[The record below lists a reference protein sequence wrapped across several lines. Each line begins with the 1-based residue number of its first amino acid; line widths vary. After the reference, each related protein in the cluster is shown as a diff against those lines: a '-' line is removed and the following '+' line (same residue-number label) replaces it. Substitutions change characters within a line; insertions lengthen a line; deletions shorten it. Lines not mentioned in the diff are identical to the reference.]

1 MKALTPRPS
10 PRPPLSIAPPRRGL
24 TLGLL
29 AASLLLAACDQTST
43 TPVTPPITVTPATPL
58 PAQTVALGQA
68 STAQASQT
76 FSGSWQVTGVPAW
89 LSVSP
94 QGGSGDV
101 ALTLR
106 ADRNAGTPVDAAQS
120 VLSGELQIEWTS
132 GSSSG
137 TTTWTVRA
145 DQFRVSGRVVDAAR
159 LEGSDARVEGSD
171 LAASATPGSRGVI
184 VTYRDAGVRDAALA
198 GGGVQAQA
206 RTAQASPERATLEAL
221 GVRPAARS
229 ALGTRAALLDT
240 PATAATLETLRA
252 DSGVLA
258 AVPNVTLHALA
269 TPAPAVT
276 PTDQYAP
283 LQWAFPLLG
292 YGAVWRD
299 MESGGYTRAVT
310 VAVVDTG
317 VRYDHPDLAGQLYGP
332 ADGALD
338 VITDTA
344 NGDGDGADT
353 DPTDPSVSGRSSG
366 SHGTH
371 VTGIIAARWGQNTV
385 TCAGCSPTGVV
396 GATYR
401 APVRVLPVRA
411 LDSSGDT
418 TAADVATA
426 VRYAA
431 GLGVTLDGKTFTNP
445 HPAGVINLSLGGA
458 VSAAEGQ
465 PMCDAIADARAR
477 GALVVAAAGNDG
489 TTLPFYPAACAG
501 AVSVASVTLSGAS
514 APKHAVY
521 SNAYAQ
527 VQLSAPGGGS
537 YLARTT
543 YNGATLNGAAFPDEI
558 FSTSWDYAKDQPNY
572 EAESGTSQAAPQVS
586 ALAALLLSKG
596 VTSGPDD
603 TLARMVATATDLGTP
618 GRDDLFG
625 SGMINAAAALG
636 APAVSDTLGLRLQD
650 GLGRAFQPVTDALG
664 RFTAYLGDGSYSL
677 VAGRDRSGNGV
688 YGESGEPRVER
699 RFTLDAATPAAEL
712 GDLTPVP

>member
-1 MKALTPRPS
+1 MKSTSARLLQ
-10 PRPPLSIAPPRRGL
+10 RPPTSPPALRRGL
-24 TLGLL
+24 TCGLL
-29 AASLLLAACDQTST
+29 AAALLLSACDQFS
-43 TPVTPPITVTPATPL
+43 VTPQPAAL
-58 PAQTVALGQA
+58 QAQTVSLGQA
-68 STAQASQT
+68 SSAPAKQG
-76 FSGSWQVTGVPAW
+76 FSGTWAVKDVPDW
-89 LSVSP
+89 LTVSP
-94 QGGSGDV
+94 ASGSGDV
-101 ALTLR
+101 VLTVS
-106 ADRNAGTPVDAAQS
+106 ADRAAGTPLSADQS
-120 VLSGELQIEWTS
+120 VLSGSFQVTWTLPNKTA
-132 GSSSG
+132 GSA
-137 TTTWTVRA
+137 TWTVRA
-145 DQFRVSGRVVDAAR
+145 DQFRLSGRVVDAAR
-159 LEGSDARVEGSD
+159 LQGADTRTSDTNV
-171 LAASATPGSRGVI
+171 AASSAGNSRGVI
-184 VTYRDAGVRDAALA
+184 VTYREAGVRDAVLA
-198 GGGVQAQA
+198 TANGVRAQTQAQTQRQDSA
-206 RTAQASPERATLEAL
+206 VSTARATLETL
-221 GVRPAARS
+221 GVPAGARS
-229 ALGTRAALLDT
+229 PLGSRAALLDT
-240 PATAATLETLRA
+240 PATTSALAALRA
-252 DSGVLA
+252 DPNVLT
-258 AVPNVTLHALA
+258 AVPNVILHALA
-269 TPAPAVT
+269 TPAAPVT

-283 LQWAFPLLG
+283 LQWAYPLLG

-299 MESGGYTRAVT
+299 MESGGYTKAVT

-317 VRYDHPDLAGQLYGP
+317 VRYDHPDLTGQLYGP

-338 VITDTA
+338 VITDTT

-353 DPTDPSVSGRSSG
+353 DPTDPSVAGRTSS

-401 APVRVLPVRA
+401 APVKVLPVRA
-411 LDSSGDT
+411 LDSGGNT

-431 GLGVTLDGKTFTNP
+431 GLSVTLDGKTFTNP
-445 HPAGVINLSLGGA
+445 HPAQIINLSLGGA

-465 PMCDAIADARAR
+465 PMCDAIAEAHAK

-501 AVSVASVTLSGAS
+501 AVSVASVTLSGGS

-527 VQLSAPGGGS
+527 VQLSAPGGAS

-543 YNGATLNGAAFPDEI
+543 FNGATLGGSPFPDEI
-558 FSTSWDYAKDQPNY
+558 FSTGWDYAKNQPIY

-603 TLARMVATATDLGTP
+603 TLARMVATATDLGTA

-625 SGMINAAAALG
+625 SGMINAAAALN

-650 GLGRAFQPVTDALG
+650 SQGRAFQPALDTLG
-664 RFTAYLGDGSYSL
+664 RFTAYLGDGTYSV
-677 VAGRDRSGNGV
+677 VAGRDRNGNGV
-688 YGESGEPRVER
+688 YGESGEPRTER
-699 RFTLDAATPAAEL
+699 RVTLGAAAPATDL

>member
-1 MKALTPRPS
+1 MKSSVPCLPQ
-10 PRPPLSIAPPRRGL
+10 RPPTSSLLRRGL
-24 TLGLL
+24 TCGLL
-29 AASLLLAACDQTST
+29 AAALLLSACDQTSA
-43 TPVTPPITVTPATPL
+43 PEPAGGL
-58 PAQTVALGQA
+58 QAQTVALGQA
-68 STAQASQT
+68 VSAPAKQG
-76 FSGSWQVTGVPAW
+76 FSGTWTVKDVPAW
-89 LSVSP
+89 LTVSP
-94 QGGSGDV
+94 ASGSGDV
-101 ALTLR
+101 ALTVS
-106 ADRNAGTPVDAAQS
+106 ADRAAGTPLDAGQS
-120 VLSGELQIEWTS
+120 VLSGSFQVVWTLPDQTT
-132 GSSSG
+132 GSA
-137 TTTWTVRA
+137 TWTVQA
-145 DQFRVSGRVVDAAR
+145 DQFRLSGRVVDAAR
-159 LEGSDARVEGSD
+159 LEGADTRVPDTD
-171 LAASATPGSRGVI
+171 LAASSAGDSRGVI
-184 VTYRDAGVRDAALA
+184 VTYREAGVRDAVLA
-198 GGGVQAQA
+198 AAGSVRAQAQDSA
-206 RTAQASPERATLEAL
+206 AATARATLDGL
-221 GVRPAARS
+221 GVKAGARS
-229 ALGTRAALLDT
+229 PLGSRAALLDT
-240 PATAATLETLRA
+240 PATTSALAALRA
-252 DSGVLA
+252 DPNVLA
-258 AVPNVTLHALA
+258 AVPNVALHALA
-269 TPAPAVT
+269 APAAPVT

-283 LQWAFPLLG
+283 LQWAYPLLG

-338 VITDTA
+338 VITDKT

-353 DPTDPSVSGRSSG
+353 DPTDPSVSGRTSG

-401 APVRVLPVRA
+401 APVTVLPVRA
-411 LDSSGDT
+411 LDSGGNT
-418 TAADVATA
+418 TAADVANA

-431 GLGVTLDGKTFTNP
+431 GLAVTLDGKTFTNP

-465 PMCDAIADARAR
+465 PMCDAIADARAQ

-543 YNGATLNGAAFPDEI
+543 FNGATLGGSPFPDEI
-558 FSTSWDYAKDQPNY
+558 FSTSWDYTKNQPNY

-603 TLARMVATATDLGTP
+603 TLARMVATATDLGAA

-625 SGMINAAAALG
+625 AGMINAAAALN
-636 APAVSDTLGLRLQD
+636 APVVSDALGLRLQD
-650 GLGRAFQPVTDALG
+650 DQGRAFQPPLDALG
-664 RFTAYLGDGSYSL
+664 RFTAYLGGGSYSA
-677 VAGRDRSGNGV
+677 VAGRDRNGNGV
-688 YGESGEPRVER
+688 YGESGEPRTER
-699 RFTLDAATPAAEL
+699 RVTLGSTTPAADL